1 MAFVVRVDVA
11 ELPTLA
17 DLIDAA
23 GDRLGMDVQ
32 ADEVTTIAADQGE
45 RSTSWCPWPHPRIA
59 IYVPGAST
67 RGVELLA
74 TRGRDAAEVVV
85 SVAAL
90 ATWSDWRLA
99 VAVCQVL
106 AGPSGTLRVEGEGEF
121 LAEGVLRHFEQDD
134 QRYLNECVAGV
145 ASVEAT
151 VRQGRV
157 ARIGGPAGHAAIG
170 PRTWIE
176 LIDDLH
182 DPEDLPVALI
192 ERIQGSIEARGF
204 ERYHE
209 ANPMWLDGRD
219 GREVLAV
226 VLAPDV
232 DTLLRDPE
240 YVLIGDDLE
249 ADGEVTMWLLPF
261 HQLEGGL
268 PGVCKWLDDRT
279 AALPAIPRAQW
290 TNVLAQLRPL
300 LVSVPDV
307 LDR

>member
-1 MAFVVRVDVA
+1 MAFVIRTDVDD
-11 ELPTLA
+11 LPSLA
-17 DLIDAA
+17 ALVEAA
-23 GDRLGMDVQ
+23 ADRLGMDVQ
-32 ADEVTTIAADQGE
+32 PDEVTAIAAAQGE
-45 RSTSWCPWPHPRIA
+45 RSTSWCPWPHPRLA
-59 IYVPGAST
+59 LHVPGAST

-74 TRGRDAAEVVV
+74 TRGRDHCEVVV
-85 SVAAL
+85 SIAAL
-90 ATWSDWRLA
+90 STWADWRLG
-99 VAVCQVL
+99 VAICGVL
-106 AGPSGTLRVEGEGEF
+106 AGSSGTLRVEGEGEF
-121 LAEGVLRHFEQDD
+121 LAEGVLRHFEHDD
-134 QRYLNECVAGV
+134 QRYLSECVAGV

-176 LIDDLH
+176 LMDEIG
-182 DPEDLPVALI
+182 DPEDLPAALI
-192 ERIQGSIEARGF
+192 DRIQGSIEARGF

-226 VLAPDV
+226 VLAPEV

-249 ADGEVTMWLLPF
+249 SDGDVTMWLLPF
-261 HQLEGGL
+261 HHLEAGL
-268 PGVCKWLDDRT
+268 PGVARWIDDRT
-279 AALPAIPRAQW
+279 AAVASIGRDQW
-290 TNVLAQLRPL
+290 PDVLDRLRPL
-300 LVSVPDV
+300 LLSVPDV

>member
-106 AGPSGTLRVEGEGEF
+106 AGPSGTLRVEGEGE
-121 LAEGVLRHFEQDD
+121 VL
-134 QRYLNECVAGV
+134 
-145 ASVEAT
+145 
-151 VRQGRV
+151 
-157 ARIGGPAGHAAIG
+157 
-170 PRTWIE
+170 PRTTGEGE
-176 LIDDLH
+176 LWT
-182 DPEDLPVALI
+182 
-192 ERIQGSIEARGF
+192 QGKPKEARRATSAKDAKEARAPIEAKVAKKAGK
-204 ERYHE
+204 
-209 ANPMWLDGRD
+209 
-219 GREVLAV
+219 
-226 VLAPDV
+226 
-232 DTLLRDPE
+232 LRKQRKQ
-240 YVLIGDDLE
+240 
-249 ADGEVTMWLLPF
+249 A
-261 HQLEGGL
+261 
-268 PGVCKWLDDRT
+268 K
-279 AALPAIPRAQW
+279 PRKLW
-290 TNVLAQLRPL
+290 KPRKP
-300 LVSVPDV
+300 
-307 LDR
+307 